1 MRLFCWNIN
10 ALLPTEANFRHTYG
24 SFKGFLQ
31 EKKADIACFQVR
43 SGHPAGR
50 DQPAGNDTRT
60 TSMQETKIRELA
72 ASLKDIACLEGWES
86 IFAIATAEG
95 QRGRHGGS
103 HSKAGRCKL
112 SGLRIWHIW
121 GEGTA
126 WQVGAIVLWLHAG
139 VATYVSE
146 GWSPVM
152 AEQNCFGDNE
162 GRCAA
167 LTDWQQGLLLAAS
180 ACLCAMQQ

>member
-31 EKKADIACFQVR
+31 EKQADIACFQVR
-43 SGHPAGR
+43 SRHLVDR
-50 DQPAGNDTRT
+50 DQAAGNDTCT
-60 TSMQETKIRELA
+60 TGMQETKIRELT

-103 HSKAGRCKL
+103 HKKAG
-112 SGLRIWHIW
+112 W
-121 GEGTA
+121 
-126 WQVGAIVLWLHAG
+126 
-139 VATYVSE
+139 
-146 GWSPVM
+146 
-152 AEQNCFGDNE
+152 
-162 GRCAA
+162 
-167 LTDWQQGLLLAAS
+167 
-180 ACLCAMQQ
+180 